1 MDSGAVATVVPSDT
15 FPGVKPRETEASR
28 KGMYYTAA
36 NGGEIRNRGELTLK
50 GMADNGTRMNV
61 IAQACDV
68 TKPLASAREILK
80 GGNRIVLEEK
90 GSYIENMKTKKK
102 IPIERKNGMF
112 MITLKVEAPKR
123 EESQYAVMSTED
135 PVMSFHRQVRNM
147 I

>member
-1 MDSGAVATVVPSDT
+1 MLFRSGEIMEVELVNDRPWMRKVGKDYEVDLAVDSGAVATVVPSDT

-36 NGGEIRNRGELTLK
+36 NGGEIRNRGELTLR
-50 GMADNGTRMNV
+50 GMADNGTKMNV

-90 GSYIENMKTKKK
+90 ESYIENMKSY
-102 IPIERKNGMF
+102 N
-112 MITLKVEAPKR
+112 
-123 EESQYAVMSTED
+123 
-135 PVMSFHRQVRNM
+135 
-147 I
+147 